1 MTAKICLKCGLLGSE
16 NPDIFG
22 ELKDSN
28 ICPVCGAPWIDIR
41 NDEKYKKE
49 HKEWMKK
56 HKKDT
61 DLQTKWVEYYTGQP
75 LDPELVAK
83 REAYNKRIIE
93 YITSG
98 KSLDDYHAKKM
109 EKAVH
114 EAENKLETNPTP
126 PAPVVTCPYCHST
139 NTKKISQMSR
149 VTSIG
154 FWGVFSKKIGKQ
166 WHCNEC
172 GSDF

>member
-166 WHCNEC
+166 WHCNDC

>member
-1 MTAKICLKCGLLGSE
+1 MTTRICLKCGLLGSE
-16 NPDIFG
+16 NPDVFG
-22 ELKDSN
+22 ELKDPN

-49 HKEWMKK
+49 CKEWMKK

-83 REAYNKRIIE
+83 REAYNKRVIE

-98 KSLDDYHAKKM
+98 KS
-109 EKAVH
+109 
-114 EAENKLETNPTP
+114 
-126 PAPVVTCPYCHST
+126 CP
-139 NTKKISQMSR
+139 
-149 VTSIG
+149 
-154 FWGVFSKKIGKQ
+154 
-166 WHCNEC
+166 
-172 GSDF
+172 

>member
-93 YITSG
+93 YIRSG

-172 GSDF
+172 NSDF

>member
-98 KSLDDYHAKKM
+98 KSLDDKNKKKM

-172 GSDF
+172 NSDF